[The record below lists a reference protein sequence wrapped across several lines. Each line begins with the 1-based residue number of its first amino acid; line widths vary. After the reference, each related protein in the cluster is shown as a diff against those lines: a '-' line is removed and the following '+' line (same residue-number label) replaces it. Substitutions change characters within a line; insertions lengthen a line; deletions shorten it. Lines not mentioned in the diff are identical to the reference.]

1 MKTAK
6 APDRRPAIA
15 FDSKSEVLSIINAL
29 RLYRFEISEDTYINQ
44 LQKLIEECE
53 SVLNMFQRQDND

>member
-29 RLYRFEISEDTYINQ
+29 RLYRFEISGDTYINQ
-44 LQKLIEECE
+44 LQRLIEECE
-53 SVLNMFQRQDND
+53 DVLDMFQGNGDD

>member
-1 MKTAK
+1 METAK
-6 APDRRPAIA
+6 APDKRPAIA
-15 FDSKSEVLSIINAL
+15 FDSKNEVLSIINAL